1 MLAQTRNQYILAQTE
16 HALLLIDQHIAHER
30 VLYEKLKAGAEGG
43 GAGVPTQRLMLPF
56 TLELDKRAALVVE
69 KRLDE
74 LKRAGF
80 EMEPF
85 GGDSFVVRSVPA
97 SLAQKHIKAQDGPEG
112 TLRAIVEEMVEKTV
126 SRRLL
131 LPADEVLI
139 SASCKMAVKAGD
151 PLSFEEMNALVGDLL
166 QSENPYT
173 CPHGRPIIIELSNSD
188 LDRKFGR

>member
-1 MLAQTRNQYILAQTE
+1 M
-16 HALLLIDQHIAHER
+16 
-30 VLYEKLKAGAEGG
+30 
-43 GAGVPTQRLMLPF
+43 PTQRLMLPF
-56 TLELDKRAALVVE
+56 TLEVDKRSALVVE

-80 EMEPF
+80 ELEPF

-97 SLAQKHIKAQDGPEG
+97 SLAQKHIKAQDGAEG

-151 PLSFEEMNALVGDLL
+151 PLSFEEMDALVADLL
-166 QSENPYT
+166 RSENPYT
-173 CPHGRPIIIELSNSD
+173 CPHGRPIIIELANAD

>member
-1 MLAQTRNQYILAQTE
+1 
-16 HALLLIDQHIAHER
+16 
-30 VLYEKLKAGAEGG
+30 
-43 GAGVPTQRLMLPF
+43 
-56 TLELDKRAALVVE
+56 
-69 KRLDE
+69 
-74 LKRAGF
+74 
-80 EMEPF
+80 MEPF

-151 PLSFEEMNALVGDLL
+151 PLSFEEMNAWWGIC
-166 QSENPYT
+166 SSRRTRTPART
-173 CPHGRPIIIELSNSD
+173 GGPSSSSCPTVTWTGSSGGRKALSPLSPAAS
-188 LDRKFGR
+188 RRPSPAQGRGLGLTQGAPL